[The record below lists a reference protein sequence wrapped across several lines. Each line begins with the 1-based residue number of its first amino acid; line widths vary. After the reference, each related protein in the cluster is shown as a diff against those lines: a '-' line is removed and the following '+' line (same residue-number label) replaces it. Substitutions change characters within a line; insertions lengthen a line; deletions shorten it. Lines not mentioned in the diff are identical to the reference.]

1 MAVLNVQDKKLNLE
15 QIKTILATEDEIEKY
30 KLKNNDLLLTEG
42 GDPDKLGRG
51 TIWRGEIE
59 ECIHQNHIFRVRAK
73 DQNLNMEFI
82 SWLVSSEYGKKYF
95 LKCAKQTTGIA
106 TINKNQLK
114 SKKNKIKRMKTI

>member
-59 ECIHQNHIFRVRAK
+59 ECIHQNHILELEPR
-73 DQNLNMEFI
+73 
-82 SWLVSSEYGKKYF
+82 
-95 LKCAKQTTGIA
+95 T
-106 TINKNQLK
+106 
-114 SKKNKIKRMKTI
+114 KI